1 MNQQR
6 YNLAVWT
13 TTLACL
19 AGLLLGAK
27 AQGASPITFC
37 VAPSG
42 NDANPGDENKPFAT
56 LEKARQ
62 AVRAVN
68 KDMTGDIAVVLRGGV
83 YRIDRTIVFESED
96 SGTGGH
102 NVIYRA
108 QAGETPIISGG
119 KPVTG
124 WQPDEKGRW
133 KAPAPVDNFRQLY
146 VNDARATRA
155 RDDKP
160 AELKL
165 VGEDGYTTTATNM
178 ADWKN
183 HSDMELCYKVEWA
196 HIRCK
201 VQSIKRE
208 GDKAVTNAN
217 SANRYRSSELTRRS
231 FMR

>member
-1 MNQQR
+1 MTNFQR
-6 YNLAVWT
+6 
-13 TTLACL
+13 
-19 AGLLLGAK
+19 
-27 AQGASPITFC
+27 PITELAFIVGLFAIAATAGVARGDTMKTLH

-42 NDANPGDENKPFAT
+42 NDANPGTEAMPFAT
-56 LEKARQ
+56 IEKARQ

-68 KDMTGDIAVVLRGGV
+68 KQMTGDVVVVLRGGT
-83 YRIDRTIVFESED
+83 YPQEKTLAFDMDD
-96 SGTGGH
+96 SGSNGH
-102 NVIYRA
+102 GVIYRA

-155 RDDKP
+155 RGDKP